1 MMPHTLIF
9 AALLSLSPNNGHRLF
24 SEGKF
29 PEAAQAFAHRPS
41 AESMFNHGCALLE
54 AGNYAG
60 AIEAYRTVDT
70 AFPHLAPNARFNLA
84 HALFKSAMAEMQ
96 PRTVNDQLQP
106 GDLGKALALLRAS
119 AATFRAVLDVA
130 PNDLDAA
137 RNTELVRRLI
147 AQIQDQLEEQQR
159 QQQQMQD
166 AANRM
171 EQLADAQQQQAD
183 QTRTTPPSR
192 SREQLEAQQDLNE
205 QTQQA
210 ASELEELLDQNPE
223 LADLL
228 QQAMKSQSDA
238 MEELAVSRTDRA
250 TPEQQNAADKL
261 RAIAE
266 ALRQSADQ
274 QPQEQQDQSEQPQQQ
289 QQPQEAPN
297 QPAADQPKSPEQ
309 RHAEQILEQ
318 ERQQRRELENLRR
331 MLSRPVPVERD
342 W

>member
-1 MMPHTLIF
+1 MMPCTLIIT
-9 AALLSLSPNNGHRLF
+9 ALLSLSPTDGRRLF

-29 PEAAQAFAHRPS
+29 PEAAQAFTLRPT
-41 AESMFNHGCALLE
+41 AESMFNRACALLE
-54 AGNYAG
+54 AGDYPG
-60 AIEAYRTVDT
+60 AIEAYRAVDT
-70 AFPHLAPNARFNLA
+70 SFPHLAPSARFNLA
-84 HALFKSAMAEMQ
+84 HALYKSAMAEMQ
-96 PRTVNDQLQP
+96 PRTVNNQLQP
-106 GDLGKALALLRAS
+106 GDLGKALDLLHAS
-119 AATFRAVLDVA
+119 AAAFRAVLDVA
-130 PNDLDAA
+130 PRDLDAA

-166 AANRM
+166 AADRM

-192 SREQLEAQQDLNE
+192 SREQLEAQQELNK

-210 ASELEELLDQNPE
+210 AEELEELLDQNPE
-223 LADLL
+223 LRDLL
-228 QQAMKSQSDA
+228 EQAMESQSDA

-250 TPEQQNAADKL
+250 APEQQSAADKL
-261 RAIAE
+261 RALSD
-266 ALRQSADQ
+266 ALRQSVDQ
-274 QPQEQQDQSEQPQQQ
+274 QPQDQQNQGEPQQQ
-289 QQPQEAPN
+289 QQQQDALN
-297 QPAADQPKSPEQ
+297 QPATEQPKSAEQ

-331 MLSRPVPVERD
+331 MLSRPVHVERD